1 MLVPPTGS
9 IKVHISQITNRGYL
23 ASLMPAAA
31 RLLDD
36 TFHAWVLANQRASFP
51 PSTVME
57 APEMKD
63 A

>member
-1 MLVPPTGS
+1 MVCQLG
-9 IKVHISQITNRGYL
+9 GYL
-23 ASLMPAAA
+23 ASLMPAAV

-57 APEMKD
+57 VPVMKD